1 MVTKKKLYNR
11 PYYNLVLTDRQ
22 VADCCKLRG
31 IDLEK
36 PNAFFA
42 AVRAIEDAYHCTFR
56 RWQSMRS
63 PLGSEY
69 GRWEVLT
76 KSTRARFPSS

>member
-1 MVTKKKLYNR
+1 MGTKKRHNR

-22 VADCCKLRG
+22 VADACKLRG
-31 IDLEK
+31 VKMEYFNDVLPI
-36 PNAFFA
+36 
-42 AVRAIEDAYHCTFR
+42 IEQAYQCTLV

-63 PLGSEY
+63 PLGGEY

-76 KSTRARFPSS
+76 KSTGARFPSA

>member
-1 MVTKKKLYNR
+1 MGTKKKRYNR

-31 IDLEK
+31 VDPED
-36 PNAFFA
+36 FFA
-42 AVRAIEDAYHCTFR
+42 AVKAIEEGYNCTFCS
-56 RWQSMRS
+56 WQRMRS
-63 PLGSEY
+63 PLGGEY

-76 KSTRARFPSS
+76 KSTGARFPPA